1 MEKAAEKPTVKQV
14 FKIVDFFVIT
24 VFISLIIFSF
34 VLMKSASSEN
44 LHLLVQTPSGQY
56 IYPLD
61 KDTEFSVQGENGKT
75 CIRIKDNSAA
85 ILDSECPNKT
95 CVTSGKI
102 KKYGEWIA
110 CIPNRVL
117 IRIEKASSKSDKN
130 NLDAVSF

>member
-1 MEKAAEKPTVKQV
+1 MENTDKKLISKTIFKPL
-14 FKIVDFFVIT
+14 DFFVIA
-24 VFISLIIFSF
+24 VFISLIVFSF
-34 VLMKSASSEN
+34 VRMKSASSEN
-44 LHLLVQTPSGQY
+44 LHLLVQTPFEQY

-61 KDTEFSVQGENGKT
+61 KDTEFFVQGENGKT
-75 CIRIKDNSAA
+75 RICIKEKSVS
-85 ILDSECPNKT
+85 ILESECPNKT

-117 IRIEKASSKSDKN
+117 IRIENDFSKSDKN